1 MAKVKKKK
9 PTNKKIVQEISYLGQ
24 RLMMTERVLNQ
35 YIKLFDLYLNFK
47 KDSDKFKKFVE
58 DLAKKD
64 TKVKEKNKDGK

>member
-9 PTNKKIVQEISYLGQ
+9 PTNKEIVQEISYLGQ

>member
-9 PTNKKIVQEISYLGQ
+9 PTNKEIVQEISYLGQ
-24 RLMMTERVLNQ
+24 RLIMTERVLNQ

>member
-9 PTNKKIVQEISYLGQ
+9 PTNKEIVQEISYLGQ
-24 RLMMTERVLNQ
+24 RLIMTERVLNQ

-64 TKVKEKNKDGK
+64 TKVKEKNKHGK